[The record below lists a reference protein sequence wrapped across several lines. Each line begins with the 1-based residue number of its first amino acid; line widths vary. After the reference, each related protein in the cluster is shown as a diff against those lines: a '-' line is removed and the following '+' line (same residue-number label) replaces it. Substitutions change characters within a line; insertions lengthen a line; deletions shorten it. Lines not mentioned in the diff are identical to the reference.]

1 MESTIA
7 QPPARTG
14 HPTGLYVLFFT
25 EMWERFSYYGMR
37 AILLLFLI
45 DNVRG
50 GMGLNESEGAAIY
63 GIYTASAYLLSL
75 PGGWVA
81 DNLLGQRKS
90 IWYGGLTI
98 MLGHII
104 LAIPAGTGLFYAGL
118 CVVALGTGLL
128 KPNISTLVG
137 ELYPE
142 GGARRDAAFSIF
154 YMGINLGSFLGIT
167 IVGYLGQKV
176 GWHYGF
182 GAAAVGM
189 GLGIITFRTLGQKY
203 LGQHGNAPG
212 RSRYGVPGGAVDSA
226 KQAEII
232 DTPSNTGNRSLF
244 GFLVGIAAMLLVLQL
259 TGVLDLTTAQ
269 GLAKAMGA
277 IISLIAISYFLYI
290 LLAGGLTLVEKKR
303 VAVLFVF
310 FIAAAVYWA
319 GNEQQGSSLQIFAD
333 RYTDLN
339 YFGWQMPSSW
349 FQNLNP
355 AFILLFSPVLATLWV
370 FLANR
375 KINYSV
381 PAKLATS
388 LVLLGLAYVVMIVAA
403 RLVLTGVRASALYL
417 TFTYLFFTLGEL
429 FLSPVGLSSF
439 SKLAPKRYASQL
451 MGLWFVGTS
460 LGNLIAG
467 LFAGGFDEKNVA
479 QMPALFQSVAYFA
492 LGAGLLMLLF
502 VKPLRK
508 WMGGIE

>member
-1 MESTIA
+1 
-7 QPPARTG
+7 
-14 HPTGLYVLFFT
+14 
-25 EMWERFSYYGMR
+25 
-37 AILLLFLI
+37 
-45 DNVRG
+45 
-50 GMGLNESEGAAIY
+50 
-63 GIYTASAYLLSL
+63 
-75 PGGWVA
+75 
-81 DNLLGQRKS
+81 
-90 IWYGGLTI
+90 

-104 LAIPAGTGLFYAGL
+104 LAFPAGTALFYTGL

-128 KPNISTLVG
+128 KPNISTIVG

-154 YMGINLGSFLGIT
+154 YMGINLGSLLGIS

-189 GLGIITFRTLGQKY
+189 GLGLVIFRTLGQKY
-203 LGQHGNAPG
+203 LSQYGN
-212 RSRYGVPGGAVDSA
+212 VPTVDSGA
-226 KQAEII
+226 NKVGTNGPQ
-232 DTPSNTGNRSLF
+232 TNTGNRSLI
-244 GFLVGIAAMLLVLQL
+244 GFVGSIVVMLVILQL

-269 GLAKAMGA
+269 GLAKAMGT
-277 IISLIAISYFLYI
+277 IISLVALSYFVYI
-290 LLAGGLTLVEKKR
+290 LVAGGLTTVEKKR
-303 VAVLFVF
+303 VAVLFVLF
-310 FIAAAVYWA
+310 MAAAVYWA

-333 RYTDLN
+333 RYTDLTF
-339 YFGWQMPSSW
+339 FGWEIPSSW

-355 AFILLFSPVLATLWV
+355 AFILIFSPILAMLWI

-375 KINYSV
+375 KVNYSV

-388 LVLLGLAYVVMIVAA
+388 LLLLGLAYVVMIFAA
-403 RLVLTGVRASALYL
+403 KLAVTGERTSPLYL
-417 TFTYLFFTLGEL
+417 TFTYMFFTLGEL

-439 SKLAPKRYASQL
+439 TKLAPKRYASQL
-451 MGLWFVGTS
+451 MGLWFLGSS

-479 QMPALFQSVAYFA
+479 QMPELFQSVSVFA
-492 LGAGLLMLLF
+492 MGAGILLLLF
-502 VKPLRK
+502 ARPLKR

>member
-1 MESTIA
+1 
-7 QPPARTG
+7 
-14 HPTGLYVLFFT
+14 
-25 EMWERFSYYGMR
+25 MWERFSYYGMR

-50 GMGLNESEGAAIY
+50 GMGLNETEGAAIY
-63 GIYTASAYLLSL
+63 GIYTASVYLLSL
-75 PGGWVA
+75 PGGWIA
-81 DNLLGQRKS
+81 DNMLGQRKS
-90 IWYGGLTI
+90 IWYGGLII

-104 LAIPAGTGLFYAGL
+104 LAMQSGSTLFYSGL

-128 KPNISTLVG
+128 KPNISTIVG

-189 GLGIITFRTLGQKY
+189 GLGMITFRTLGQRY
-203 LGQHGNAPG
+203 LGQHGNEPTKAATTDPK
-212 RSRYGVPGGAVDSA
+212 S
-226 KQAEII
+226 
-232 DTPSNTGNRSLF
+232 SNGSRSLI
-244 GFLVGIAAMLLVLQL
+244 GFLVGLAAILIILQL
-259 TGVLDLTTAQ
+259 TSVIDLTTAQ
-269 GLAKAMGA
+269 GLAQAMGT
-277 IISLIAISYFLYI
+277 IISLVAISYFSYI
-290 LLAGGLTLVEKKR
+290 LLAGGLTTTEKKR

-310 FIAAAVYWA
+310 FLASALFWA

-333 RYTDLN
+333 RYTDLTF
-339 YFGWQMPSSW
+339 FGWEMPSSW
-349 FQNLNP
+349 FQNFNP

-375 KINYSV
+375 KISYSV

-388 LVLLGLAYVVMIVAA
+388 LLLLGLAYIIMIFAA
-403 RLVLTGVRASALYL
+403 RLALTGVRASALYL

-429 FLSPVGLSSF
+429 FISPVGLSAF
-439 SKLAPKRYASQL
+439 SKLAPKRYVSQL
-451 MGLWFVGTS
+451 MGIWFVGTS

-467 LFAGGFDEKNVA
+467 LFAGGFDEKNVQ
-479 QMPALFQSVAYFA
+479 QMPQLFQSVVYFS
-492 LGAGLLMLLF
+492 LGFGFLLLL
-502 VKPLRK
+502 VARPLKK
-508 WMGGIE
+508 WMGGIQ

>member
-1 MESTIA
+1 MESTIT

-50 GMGLNESEGAAIY
+50 GMGLNEAEGAAIY
-63 GIYTASAYLLSL
+63 GIYTASVYLLSL
-75 PGGWVA
+75 PGGWIA

-90 IWYGGLTI
+90 IWYGGLII
-98 MLGHII
+98 MVGHII
-104 LAIPAGTGLFYAGL
+104 LAVPAGTALFYGGL

-128 KPNISTLVG
+128 KPNISTIVG

-189 GLGIITFRTLGQKY
+189 GLGMITFRMLGQKY
-203 LGQHGNAPG
+203 LGQ
-212 RSRYGVPGGAVDSA
+212 YGGQPVRTSDVV
-226 KQAEII
+226 KT
-232 DTPSNTGNRSLF
+232 DTTEAQSNTGNRSLI
-244 GFLVGIAAMLLVLQL
+244 GFLVGIGALLVVLQL

-269 GLAKAMGA
+269 GLAKAMGT
-277 IISLIAISYFLYI
+277 IISLIAVSYFLYI
-290 LLAGGLTLVEKKR
+290 LLAGGLTTVEKKR
-303 VAVLFVF
+303 VAVLFIF
-310 FIAAAVYWA
+310 FLAAAVYWA

-333 RYTDLN
+333 RHTDLTF
-339 YFGWQMPSSW
+339 FGWQMPSSW

-355 AFILLFSPVLATLWV
+355 AFILLFSPVLAALWI

-375 KINYSV
+375 RINYSV

-388 LVLLGLAYVVMIVAA
+388 LLLLGVAYLIMIVAA
-403 RLVLTGVRASALYL
+403 NLVVSGARTSALYL

-451 MGLWFVGTS
+451 MGLWFVGSS

-467 LFAGGFDEKNVA
+467 LFAGGFDESNVA
-479 QMPALFQSVAYFA
+479 QMPALFRSVAIFA

-502 VKPLRK
+502 VRPLRK

>member
-50 GMGLNESEGAAIY
+50 GMGLNEVEGAAIY

-81 DNLLGQRKS
+81 DNLLGQRRS

-203 LGQHGNAPG
+203 LGQYGNEP
-212 RSRYGVPGGAVDSA
+212 A
-226 KQAEII
+226 KKIKTTEAQ
-232 DTPSNTGNRSLF
+232 SNTGNRSLI

-277 IISLIAISYFLYI
+277 IISLIAVSYFAYI
-290 LLAGGLTLVEKKR
+290 LLAGGLTVVEKKR

-355 AFILLFSPVLATLWV
+355 AFILLFSPVLATLWI

-403 RLVLTGVRASALYL
+403 KLILTGVRASALYL

-492 LGAGLLMLLF
+492 LGAGVLMLLF
-502 VKPLRK
+502 VKPLKK
-508 WMGGIE
+508 WMGGID

>member
-1 MESTIA
+1 METTIA
-7 QPPARTG
+7 PPTNRTG
-14 HPTGLYVLFFT
+14 HPPGLYVLFFT

-50 GMGLNESEGAAIY
+50 GMGLDESEGAAIY
-63 GIYTASAYLLSL
+63 GIYTASVYLLSL
-75 PGGWVA
+75 PGGWIA
-81 DNLLGQRKS
+81 DNILGQRKS
-90 IWYGGLTI
+90 IWYGGLII

-104 LAIPAGTGLFYAGL
+104 LAFPAGTALFYSGL

-128 KPNISTLVG
+128 KPNISTIVG

-154 YMGINLGSFLGIT
+154 YMGINLGSLLGIS

-189 GLGIITFRTLGQKY
+189 GLGLIIFRTLGQKY
-203 LGQHGNAPG
+203 LSQYGNVPTMDPG
-212 RSRYGVPGGAVDSA
+212 ANKAGTN
-226 KQAEII
+226 E
-232 DTPSNTGNRSLF
+232 TPANTGNRSII
-244 GFLVGIAAMLLVLQL
+244 GFVGGIVVMLVILQL

-269 GLAKAMGA
+269 GLAKAMGT
-277 IISLIAISYFLYI
+277 IISLVALSYFIYI
-290 LLAGGLTLVEKKR
+290 LVAGGLTIVEKKR
-303 VAVLFVF
+303 VAVLFILF
-310 FIAAAVYWA
+310 LAAAVYWA

-333 RYTDLN
+333 RYTDLTF
-339 YFGWQMPSSW
+339 FGWEIPSSW

-355 AFILLFSPVLATLWV
+355 AFILIFSPILAMLWI
-370 FLANR
+370 FLANQ
-375 KINYSV
+375 KVNYSV

-388 LVLLGLAYVVMIVAA
+388 LLLLGLAYVVMIFGAQLAV
-403 RLVLTGVRASALYL
+403 TGVRTSPLYL
-417 TFTYLFFTLGEL
+417 TFTYMFFTLGEL

-439 SKLAPKRYASQL
+439 TKLAPKRYASQL
-451 MGLWFVGTS
+451 MGLWFLGSS

-479 QMPALFQSVAYFA
+479 QMPELFQSVSFFA
-492 LGAGLLMLLF
+492 LGAGVLLLLF
-502 VKPLRK
+502 TRPLKR

>member
-1 MESTIA
+1 MHPTS
-7 QPPARTG
+7 PAVAAKTG
-14 HPTGLYVLFFT
+14 QPTGLYVLFFT

-50 GMGLNESEGAAIY
+50 GLGLTEAEGAAIY
-63 GIYTASAYLLSL
+63 GIYTSSVYLLSL

-81 DNLLGQRKS
+81 DNLLGQRRA
-90 IWYGGLTI
+90 IWFGGIII

-104 LAIPAGTGLFYAGL
+104 LAVPASTSLFYLGL
-118 CVVALGTGLL
+118 VVVSIGTGLL

-154 YMGINLGSFLGIT
+154 YMGINLGSLLGIT
-167 IVGYLGQKV
+167 IVGYLGQRV

-189 GLGIITFRTLGQKY
+189 GLGLITFRLLGQKH
-203 LGQHGNAPG
+203 LGHVGNAARAAG
-212 RSRYGVPGGAVDSA
+212 TLAGATDR
-226 KQAEII
+226 
-232 DTPSNTGNRSLF
+232 TNNRPILI
-244 GFLVGIAAMLLVLQL
+244 FLAAVVLLVATLHL
-259 TGVLDLTTAQ
+259 THVLDLTTAT
-269 GLAKAMGA
+269 GLAQAMGTL
-277 IISLIAISYFLYI
+277 ISMVALGYFGFI
-290 LLAGGLTLVEKKR
+290 MLAGGLTAAEKKR
-303 VAVLFVF
+303 VTVIFVF
-310 FIAAAVYWA
+310 FLAAAVYWA
-319 GNEQQGSSLQIFAD
+319 GNEQQGSSLQIFAE

-339 YFGWQMPSSW
+339 FGGFSLPSSW

-355 AFILLFSPVLATLWV
+355 AFILSLSPVLAGLWL

-375 KINYSV
+375 NISYAA
-381 PAKLATS
+381 PAKMATS
-388 LVLLGLAYVVMIVAA
+388 LLLLGLAYAVMVVAA
-403 RLVLTGVRASALYL
+403 NVALTGTRTSPLYL
-417 TFTYLFFTLGEL
+417 TLTYLFFTLGEL
-429 FLSPVGLSSF
+429 FVSPVGLSAV

-451 MGLWFVGTS
+451 MGIWFIGSS

-479 QMPALFQSVAYFA
+479 QMPALFQSVAVFSV
-492 LGAGLLMLLF
+492 GAGLVLLVF
-502 VKPLRK
+502 SRPLKR
-508 WMGGIE
+508 WMGGMA

>member
-1 MESTIA
+1 MEVTIDK
-7 QPPARTG
+7 PANKATLFG
-14 HPTGLYVLFFT
+14 HPMGLFALFLT

-50 GMGLNESEGAAIY
+50 GMGLSEAEGAAIY
-63 GIYTASAYLLSL
+63 GIYTASVYLLSL
-75 PGGWVA
+75 PGGWIA
-81 DNLLGQRKS
+81 DNILGQRKS
-90 IWYGGLTI
+90 IFYGGIII
-98 MLGHII
+98 MIGHII
-104 LAIPAGTGLFYAGL
+104 LAFQAGPGVFYAGL
-118 CVVALGTGLL
+118 CVVVLGTGLL
-128 KPNISTLVG
+128 KPNISTIVG

-142 GGARRDAAFSIF
+142 GGARRDSAFSIF

-189 GLGIITFRTLGQKY
+189 ALGIITFRLMGQKY
-203 LGQHGNAPG
+203 LTQYGNQPVKATVAQTTEGQ
-212 RSRYGVPGGAVDSA
+212 S
-226 KQAEII
+226 
-232 DTPSNTGNRSLF
+232 TGNKSMI
-244 GFLVGIAAMLLVLQL
+244 GFLVGIGAILLGLQL
-259 TGVLDLTTAQ
+259 TGILDMTTAI
-269 GLAKAMGA
+269 GLAKAMGT
-277 IISLIAISYFLYI
+277 IISLVAICYFIYI

-303 VAVLFVF
+303 VAVLFIF
-310 FIAAAVYWA
+310 FMAAAVYWA

-333 RYTDLN
+333 RHTDLTF
-339 YFGWQMPSSW
+339 FGWEIPSSW

-355 AFILLFSPVLATLWV
+355 AFILLFSPVLASLWI

-375 KINYSV
+375 KITYSV

-388 LVLLGLAYVVMIVAA
+388 LLLLGLAYVVMVFASKLA
-403 RLVLTGVRASALYL
+403 VTGVRTSSLYL
-417 TFTYLFFTLGEL
+417 TVTYLIFTLAEL

-439 SKLAPKRYASQL
+439 TKLAPKRFASQL
-451 MGLWFVGTS
+451 MGIWFLGSS

-467 LFAGGFDEKNVA
+467 LFAGGFDESNVA
-479 QMPALFQSVAYFA
+479 QMPSLFQSVAIFS
-492 LGAGLLMLLF
+492 LGAGLFMLLF

>member
-1 MESTIA
+1 MEAAIEKPST
-7 QPPARTG
+7 RTG

-50 GMGLNESEGAAIY
+50 GMGLNETEGAAIY
-63 GIYTASAYLLSL
+63 GIYTASVYLLSL
-75 PGGWVA
+75 PGGWIA
-81 DNLLGQRKS
+81 DNILGQRKS
-90 IWYGGLTI
+90 IWYGGITI
-98 MLGHII
+98 MVGHII
-104 LAIPAGTGLFYAGL
+104 LAIPSGTGLFYSGL

-128 KPNISTLVG
+128 KPNISTIVG

-189 GLGIITFRTLGQKY
+189 GLGLITFRILGERY
-203 LGQHGNAPG
+203 LG
-212 RSRYGVPGGAVDSA
+212 RYGNVPI
-226 KQAEII
+226 KAEVT
-232 DTPSNTGNRSLF
+232 DGVARTPGSNKPMIA
-244 GFLVGIAAMLLVLQL
+244 FLVGLAAILTALQL
-259 TGVLDLTTAQ
+259 THVIDMTTAQ
-269 GLAKAMGA
+269 GLAKAMGT
-277 IISLIAISYFLYI
+277 IIALVAISYFAYI
-290 LLAGGLTLVEKKR
+290 LLGGGLTTVEKKR
-303 VAVLFVF
+303 VVVLFVF
-310 FIAAAVYWA
+310 FLAAALFWA

-339 YFGWQMPSSW
+339 FFGWEMPSSW
-349 FQNLNP
+349 FQNFNP
-355 AFILLFSPVLATLWV
+355 AFILIFSPVLASLWI

-375 KINYSV
+375 KLNFSV
-381 PAKLATS
+381 PAKLATG
-388 LVLLGLAYVVMIVAA
+388 LILLGLAYVIMVFAA
-403 RLVLTGVRASALYL
+403 KLALTGVRTSALYL

-439 SKLAPKRYASQL
+439 TKLAPKRFASQL
-451 MGLWFVGTS
+451 MGIWFVGTS

-467 LFAGGFDEKNVA
+467 LFAGGFDEENVQ
-479 QMPALFQSVAYFA
+479 QMPALFQSVAYFG
-492 LGAGLLMLLF
+492 LGAGIVMLLF
-502 VKPLRK
+502 ARPLKK
-508 WMGGIE
+508 WMGGVE

>member
-1 MESTIA
+1 METTIA
-7 QPPARTG
+7 PPTTRTG
-14 HPTGLYVLFFT
+14 HPPGLYVLFFT

-50 GMGLNESEGAAIY
+50 GLGLDESEGAAIY
-63 GIYTASAYLLSL
+63 GIYTASVYLLSL
-75 PGGWVA
+75 PGGWIA
-81 DNLLGQRKS
+81 DNILGQRKS
-90 IWYGGLTI
+90 IWYGGLII

-104 LAIPAGTGLFYAGL
+104 LAFPAGTALFYTGL

-128 KPNISTLVG
+128 KPNISTIVG

-154 YMGINLGSFLGIT
+154 YMGINLGSLLGIS

-189 GLGIITFRTLGQKY
+189 GLGLIIFRTLGQKH
-203 LGQHGNAPG
+203 LGQYGN
-212 RSRYGVPGGAVDSA
+212 VPTVDSGTNKA
-226 KQAEII
+226 GTNEPPA
-232 DTPSNTGNRSLF
+232 NTGNRSLI
-244 GFLVGIAAMLLVLQL
+244 GFVGSIVLMLVILQL

-269 GLAKAMGA
+269 GLAKAMGT
-277 IISLIAISYFLYI
+277 IISLVALSYFVYI
-290 LLAGGLTLVEKKR
+290 LVAGGLTTVEKKR
-303 VAVLFVF
+303 VAVLFVLF
-310 FIAAAVYWA
+310 MAAAVYWA

-333 RYTDLN
+333 RYTDLTF
-339 YFGWQMPSSW
+339 FGWEIPSSW

-355 AFILLFSPVLATLWV
+355 AFILIFSPILAMLWI
-370 FLANR
+370 FLANQ
-375 KINYSV
+375 KVNYSV

-388 LVLLGLAYVVMIVAA
+388 LLLLGLAYVVMIFAA
-403 RLVLTGVRASALYL
+403 KLAVTGERTSPLYL
-417 TFTYLFFTLGEL
+417 TFTYMFFTLGEL

-439 SKLAPKRYASQL
+439 TKLAPKRYASQL
-451 MGLWFVGTS
+451 MGLWFLGSS

-479 QMPALFQSVAYFA
+479 QMPELFQSVSVFA
-492 LGAGLLMLLF
+492 MGAGILLLLF
-502 VKPLRK
+502 ARPLKR